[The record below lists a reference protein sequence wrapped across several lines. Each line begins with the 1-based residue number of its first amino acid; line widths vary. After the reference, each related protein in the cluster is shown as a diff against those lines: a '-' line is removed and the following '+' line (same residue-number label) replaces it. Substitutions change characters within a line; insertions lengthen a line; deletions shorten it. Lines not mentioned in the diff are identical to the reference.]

1 MRFPTDHPLRK
12 GGKGG
17 KYYVASTLSQS
28 YQNVPQTIVLLADFG
43 YPEGRPEISLF
54 PMG

>member
-1 MRFPTDHPLRK
+1 MRFPTGHPLRK
-12 GGKGG
+12 GGKNE

-28 YQNVPQTIVLLADFG
+28 YQNVPQTIVILADFG
-43 YPEGRPEISLF
+43 YPEGRPETSLF